1 MSLITFIGCGNMGKG
16 MLTALCNN
24 TTVKRDDILVFE
36 PDDAKRKA
44 VEEEFGVK
52 GITDNK
58 QGIKDSKYILLAVK
72 PQVLPAVMKDIAPT
86 LKECAAAGDEKVL
99 VSIAAGTPI
108 EKIESLEEGAGIPVV
123 RIFPNLPAAIGE
135 GLLFFCANDDKS
147 KSYVG
152 ELKDMF
158 KEAGITTEYPEAS
171 LEIAGF
177 MGGCL
182 PAYAYIFIE
191 ALSDGAVA
199 CGMQRKDAITFAAQA
214 VKGAAGLVLQGDK
227 HPGQLKDEVCSPGG
241 TTIAGVR
248 SLEECAFRDAAISA
262 VVNAYERSQ
271 ELK

>member
-1 MSLITFIGCGNMGKG
+1 M
-16 MLTALCNN
+16 
-24 TTVKRDDILVFE
+24 
-36 PDDAKRKA
+36 
-44 VEEEFGVK
+44 
-52 GITDNK
+52 
-58 QGIKDSKYILLAVK
+58 
-72 PQVLPAVMKDIAPT
+72 
-86 LKECAAAGDEKVL
+86 
-99 VSIAAGTPI
+99 
-108 EKIESLEEGAGIPVV
+108 
-123 RIFPNLPAAIGE
+123 
-135 GLLFFCANDDKS
+135 DK
-147 KSYVG
+147 
-152 ELKDMF
+152 F
-158 KEAGITTEYPEAS
+158 KEAGITTEDPESS
-171 LEIAGF
+171 LEIAGV

-182 PAYAYIFIE
+182 PAYAYMFIE